1 MRKSIRIDMNKTT
14 PKIVK
19 EVYQEIYSKD
29 PFKIYKNIISQIEK
43 REDNILLSAADTQ
56 NQKSTK
62 RGISAIQNKIIE
74 ALVNEKSITNHFRML
89 SQHQNGVEIH
99 LRTKCSV

>member
-1 MRKSIRIDMNKTT
+1 MNKTT
-14 PKIVK
+14 PKMVK
-19 EVYQEIYSKD
+19 EVYQGIYSKD
-29 PFKIYKNIISQIEK
+29 PFKIYKNIISQIKK
-43 REDNILLSAADTQ
+43 REDNILLSPADTQ
-56 NQKSTK
+56 YKKSTK